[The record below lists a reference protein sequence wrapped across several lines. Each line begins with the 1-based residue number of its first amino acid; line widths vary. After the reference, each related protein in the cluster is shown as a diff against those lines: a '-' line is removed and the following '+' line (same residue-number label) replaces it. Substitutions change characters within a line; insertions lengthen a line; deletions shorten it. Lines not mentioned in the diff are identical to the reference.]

1 MYSNESLIS
10 EIECAV
16 QRGSPAKRADALRSV
31 TDLFLGTA
39 DRLNEEQ
46 VALFGDV
53 IGHLIN
59 QIEIMALIEL
69 GERLAPVANAP
80 AEVIGRLARHD
91 NIAVAGPVLA
101 LSEQLTTADLV
112 EIAGSCGQAH
122 LLAMSS
128 RKRLDQPV
136 TDVLV
141 RRGDD
146 AVLLKV
152 ASNSGARFS
161 PVGFGALVER
171 ARNDGALAEQTL
183 RRPDIPM
190 HLFRALVTE
199 ATDVVRRHLLDVAS
213 PEIREDIER
222 VLSKISAEVTVELA
236 SARERSGA
244 VEEVRALHEAG
255 RLGEAEII
263 HFARTGG
270 FDETVAALALLCA
283 MPIEVVDGLMRDDR
297 VDPVMILCKAA
308 GLEWRAVWAV
318 ISIARGGRGA
328 STLDLEAIREDFAT
342 LSRSTAG
349 RVLRFWQ
356 VRHAARGS
364 ADDPALQAQA
374 S

>member
-1 MYSNESLIS
+1 MYPHDSLIA
-10 EIECAV
+10 EIERAV
-16 QRGSPAKRADALRSV
+16 QKGTPAKRADALRSV
-31 TDLFLGTA
+31 TDLFVGAA
-39 DRLNEEQ
+39 DRLSDEQ

-80 AEVIGRLARHD
+80 AEVIGKLARHD

-101 LSEQLTTADLV
+101 LSNQLTAADLI
-112 EIAGSCGQAH
+112 EIAETRGQAH

-128 RKRLDQPV
+128 RKRLDEVV

-161 PVGFGALVER
+161 HAGFGALVAR

-183 RRPDIPM
+183 RRPDIPP

-199 ATDVVRRHLLDVAS
+199 ATEVVRRHLLEVAAPDV
-213 PEIREDIER
+213 REDIER
-222 VLSKISAEVTVELA
+222 VLSKVSAEVTVELA
-236 SARERSGA
+236 SARERTGA
-244 VEEVRALHEAG
+244 LEEVRAMHEAG
-255 RLGEAEII
+255 RLGEAEVAG
-263 HFARTGG
+263 FARAGR

-283 MPIEVVDGLMRDDR
+283 MPTEIVDGLMRDDR

-308 GLEWRAVWAV
+308 GLEWRTVWAV

-342 LSRSTAG
+342 LSRSTAK

-356 VRHAARGS
+356 VRHAARAAS
-364 ADDPALQAQA
+364 DEPAPLPEA

>member
-1 MYSNESLIS
+1 
-10 EIECAV
+10 
-16 QRGSPAKRADALRSV
+16 
-31 TDLFLGTA
+31 
-39 DRLNEEQ
+39 
-46 VALFGDV
+46 
-53 IGHLIN
+53 
-59 QIEIMALIEL
+59 
-69 GERLAPVANAP
+69 
-80 AEVIGRLARHD
+80 
-91 NIAVAGPVLA
+91 
-101 LSEQLTTADLV
+101 
-112 EIAGSCGQAH
+112 
-122 LLAMSS
+122 
-128 RKRLDQPV
+128 
-136 TDVLV
+136 
-141 RRGDD
+141 
-146 AVLLKV
+146 
-152 ASNSGARFS
+152 
-161 PVGFGALVER
+161 
-171 ARNDGALAEQTL
+171 
-183 RRPDIPM
+183 
-190 HLFRALVTE
+190 
-199 ATDVVRRHLLDVAS
+199 
-213 PEIREDIER
+213 
-222 VLSKISAEVTVELA
+222 VELA

-328 STLDLEAIREDFAT
+328 STLDLEALREDFAT

>member
-1 MYSNESLIS
+1 MYPNESLIA
-10 EIECAV
+10 EIEHAV
-16 QRGSPAKRADALRSV
+16 QRGSPAKRAGALRSV
-31 TDLFLGTA
+31 TDLFIGTA
-39 DRLNEEQ
+39 DRLSEEQ
-46 VALFGDV
+46 VTLFGDV

-69 GERLAPVANAP
+69 GDRLAPVANAP
-80 AEVIGRLARHD
+80 AEVIGRLARHH

-101 LSEQLTTADLV
+101 LSERLTAADLV
-112 EIAGSCGQAH
+112 EIAQTCGQAH

-128 RKRLDQPV
+128 RKRLDESV

-161 PVGFGALVER
+161 QTGFGALVER
-171 ARNDGALAEQTL
+171 ARKDGALAEQTL
-183 RRPDIPM
+183 RRPDIPP

-213 PEIREDIER
+213 PDVREDIER
-222 VLSKISAEVTVELA
+222 VLSKVSAEVTVELA
-236 SARERSGA
+236 TACERTGA

-255 RLGEAEII
+255 RLGEADIVG
-263 HFARTGG
+263 FARTGR

-283 MPIEVVDGLMRDDR
+283 IPIETVDGLMRDDR

-308 GLEWRAVWAV
+308 GLEWRTLWAV
-318 ISIARGGRGA
+318 ISIARGGRGS

-342 LSRSTAG
+342 LSRATAG

-356 VRHAARGS
+356 VRHSARAS
-364 ADDPALQAQA
+364 AEGAALQAQA
-374 S
+374 